1 MFRGLVGSF
10 ITEKWTVLMP
20 VVDGSVPVLEAGM
33 SSARRKPVCASVADG
48 VKMDLSFIVTS
59 TALVPFASNFVC

>member
-1 MFRGLVGSF
+1 
-10 ITEKWTVLMP
+10 